1 MSSSAVKRKLSGSTN
16 GKAIKVV
23 QTGTLGDTIHTAV
36 KGTTGDGSD
45 LTVEM
50 LFITP

>member
-23 QTGTLGDTIHTAV
+23 QTGTLGDSFVITWT
-36 KGTTGDGSD
+36 
-45 LTVEM
+45 LTVG
-50 LFITP
+50 